1 MTTYLEMCSNRVAA
15 LETALKDVEAA
26 GSWLGGLVA
35 PPPLLYLL
43 LDAHRVKQERAL
55 KEALE
60 FEEFARSQENE
71 S

>member
-15 LETALKDVEAA
+15 LKAALVDIEEADAWIDA
-26 GSWLGGLVA
+26 GYC
-35 PPPLLYLL
+35 PQPLLRTLL
-43 LDAHRVKQERAL
+43 NTHRSKQEQAL

-71 S
+71 P